1 MIVSRAAFCTVH
13 ERMIMFLS
21 NRLRVAST
29 LILSAAAVFAA
40 AHICTAQTTAAPQ
53 PPILSLNDTR
63 NPIHYTPD
71 QQRQLFKMRLDLQNE
86 ALQLKSDKTM
96 TDAQKQTKFAA
107 NEKSDFDAFKAT
119 LSPTQNALIKQQVT
133 KQKAVFDVRRQNAVI
148 YQGLKDKL
156 TASLSDTQKKEAE
169 ALKTAEQSKA
179 DTINESSATPDV
191 KRKQLLALQSDAEA
205 KLEAIFTPSQKSWFE
220 QMNALNAAEPAAE
233 AKAARGQ

>member
-1 MIVSRAAFCTVH
+1 M
-13 ERMIMFLS
+13 
-21 NRLRVAST
+21 
-29 LILSAAAVFAA
+29 
-40 AHICTAQTTAAPQ
+40 
-53 PPILSLNDTR
+53 
-63 NPIHYTPD
+63 
-71 QQRQLFKMRLDLQNE
+71 
-86 ALQLKSDKTM
+86 
-96 TDAQKQTKFAA
+96 
-107 NEKSDFDAFKAT
+107 
-119 LSPTQNALIKQQVT
+119 
-133 KQKAVFDVRRQNAVI
+133 I

-233 AKAARGQ
+233 AKAAGGQ